1 MNKEL
6 KLCLTKKFVNFAV
19 RILDKLVPDAKA
31 THPQTL
37 MTDNMFKRLFKAY
50 QIEAYAGRFDDKPYK
65 QLQELKDKNFMRF
78 LCLSRKILVYLGEND
93 RYYRQWLGYALL
105 LARDEVKAQL
115 ERLTMEDFLRL
126 TKAQWD
132 FDMKGAF
139 PKEYFTAHKQEFLN
153 IVLANFLTNLA

>member
-1 MNKEL
+1 MNREL
-6 KLCLTKKFVNFAV
+6 KMCLTKKFVNLAV
-19 RILDKLVPDAKA
+19 RVLNKLVPDAKA
-31 THPQTL
+31 TYPQTL

-132 FDMKGAF
+132 FDMRGAF

-153 IVLANFLTNLA
+153 IVLTNFLTNLA

>member
-6 KLCLTKKFVNFAV
+6 KLCLTKKLVNFAV
-19 RILDKLVPDAKA
+19 RILDKLVPKA
-31 THPQTL
+31 EATYPQTL
-37 MTDNMFKRLFKAY
+37 MTDSMFKRMFKAY

-65 QLQELKDKNFMRF
+65 QLPELKDKNFMRF

-93 RYYRQWLGYALL
+93 RYYRMWLGYALL
-105 LARDEVKAQL
+105 LAGDEVKAEL
-115 ERLTMEDFLRL
+115 ERLSMEDFLRL
-126 TKAQWD
+126 TKAQWE